1 MDIVGVASRNLS
13 ASTQKQLSLSMVKL
27 NIDSQNNMVNMLT
40 KTAQEGAQLADQ
52 TKNSDYNL
60 SIYV

>member
-1 MDIVGVASRNLS
+1 MEIAGVAAQNLS

-40 KTAQEGAQLADQ
+40 KTAQEGAQLANQ
-52 TKNSDYNL
+52 TQNSDYNF
-60 SIYV
+60 SVYA